1 MKLFEHRTIHDY
13 GVEHQFLFLR
23 GRRTLLQL
31 SLSLDDSPYYHF
43 QLTSTLFSP
52 LSLLVCLWRLSL
64 SADVLSTN
72 WERGTDDD
80 LTDLT
85 DTEPT
90 DEHQS

>member
-1 MKLFEHRTIHDY
+1 MRLFEYRTIHDY
-13 GVEHQFLFLR
+13 GVEHQFLFVR

-43 QLTSTLFSP
+43 QLTSSFVSP
-52 LSLLVCLWRLSL
+52 LSLFVCLWRLSL

-72 WERGTDDD
+72 WERGTNGN
-80 LTDLT
+80 LT

-90 DEHQS
+90 DEH